1 MKSSPVATG
10 YLCGVVLLLG
20 ANIVRAEKVDFVK
33 SIQPIIETVCLACHS
48 GEEPEGEI
56 LFDTFEQVTLDGD
69 YGQPIVPGKP
79 EESSFYTTM
88 ILPRGE
94 DGIMPPSGSPLKKS
108 ETDLIKQWITEG
120 AAWPKGLK
128 LTAKERIDYGYE
140 TPDNMELIKKIH
152 ASIVENQKNTT
163 LVDYAAKVPR
173 TNADFEMVAIKGGEF
188 LMGSPANEAN
198 REENEGPQV
207 QVKVDPF
214 WIGKLE
220 VSWDEYEPFMITQ
233 VDRAKHGARVDYDPV
248 KHTLV
253 DAVSQPTPP
262 YVEMSFGMGQAG
274 YPAISMTQHG
284 ANKYCQ
290 WLSAQT
296 KQFYRLATEAEWEY
310 ACRAGTTTAYSFGDD
325 MSKMGDYAWYY
336 ENSNEKYQKVGK
348 KKPNPW
354 GLHDMHGNVMEWT
367 TDQFVPDYFAIIKAA
382 ADGKLVANPMIK
394 PDKLY
399 PRSVRGGNWDDDP
412 EQMRSAIRRG
422 SDPVWKQQDP
432 QLPVSIWY
440 HTNAQQVGFRIVRPL
455 KVPSVEE
462 MYFYWNSSTNKR

>member
-220 VSWDEYEPFMITQ
+220 VSWDEYEPFMVTQ
-233 VDRAKHGARVDYDPV
+233 VDRANM
-248 KHTLV
+248 
-253 DAVSQPTPP
+253 
-262 YVEMSFGMGQAG
+262 E
-274 YPAISMTQHG
+274 PALITTQ
-284 ANKYCQ
+284 
-290 WLSAQT
+290 
-296 KQFYRLATEAEWEY
+296 
-310 ACRAGTTTAYSFGDD
+310 
-325 MSKMGDYAWYY
+325 
-336 ENSNEKYQKVGK
+336 
-348 KKPNPW
+348 
-354 GLHDMHGNVMEWT
+354 
-367 TDQFVPDYFAIIKAA
+367 
-382 ADGKLVANPMIK
+382 
-394 PDKLY
+394 
-399 PRSVRGGNWDDDP
+399 
-412 EQMRSAIRRG
+412 
-422 SDPVWKQQDP
+422 
-432 QLPVSIWY
+432 
-440 HTNAQQVGFRIVRPL
+440 
-455 KVPSVEE
+455 
-462 MYFYWNSSTNKR
+462 